1 MPARY
6 ICALAA
12 GDIKLEIREEGQSGL
27 KPPKPQPGTVSAI
40 SVNFIAPES
49 LAHTGASPSMC
60 VLSHHSIIC
69 QGRLWLAT
77 DRESGETLP
86 AMDQTAAFVFLYTA
100 RPHCATGRAG
110 AAEIKVTYPQLA
122 AMVSYIQDRHS
133 ALKQAA
139 ATGRGSLEMTKPLP
153 LQPKAYLALISFLRE
168 CRKQNRNDSK
178 SPSQSYLGNH
188 SPS

>member
-1 MPARY
+1 MHWQ
-6 ICALAA
+6 L
-12 GDIKLEIREEGQSGL
+12 GTSSWKSGRRVRVASSRL
-27 KPPKPQPGTVSAI
+27 SRSQVL
-40 SVNFIAPES
+40 S
-49 LAHTGASPSMC
+49 LPFLSTSLHPNLQRTLVRRLLPHSMC

-69 QGRLWLAT
+69 QGRLRLANDKESGVTSPAT
-77 DRESGETLP
+77 DH
-86 AMDQTAAFVFLYTA
+86 TAAFVFLCNA

-110 AAEIKVTYPQLA
+110 AAEIKVMYPQLA

-139 ATGRGSLEMTKPLP
+139 ATGRGSLDMTKPLP

-168 CRKQNRNDSK
+168 CRKQNRNDSR
-178 SPSQSYLGNH
+178 SPSQSYLGNQ